1 MNNKIVY
8 RNIGL
13 FVLLILFV
21 LGCSGS
27 EKTVSDQ
34 PDEDRGYISS
44 AGSELVRDQ
53 IKDSFES
60 IKRIHNTVTYQTYV
74 FDPAN
79 YPTRQEVETL
89 GPQALAI
96 DTDTDSH
103 STAGTVTVLANHQR
117 KTTFLTAAHVVSFAD
132 TIWHRAENRNRVE
145 AMSVKT
151 SLVHFM
157 FVDNGLHTLDVAITD
172 SRRDLA
178 LMVLDW
184 TEESNPQLEA
194 LSLQPGDHEE
204 LDWTD
209 MVYALGYPRGFQMVT
224 RGMVSKFTTIPRRSF
239 VIDAPFNRGFSGGLL
254 FTVRRDGTGLN
265 WVGMLSAAY
274 AETEYFISPGEINED
289 DYNPNVEYDGPL
301 YMQRERRLNYGITY
315 AIGMEEIG
323 GFFRENSDAIRRLGL
338 SVPDVP
344 E

>member
-1 MNNKIVY
+1 MNNKIEY
-8 RNIGL
+8 RNSGVILLLVL
-13 FVLLILFV
+13 FA

-34 PDEDRGYISS
+34 PNEDRGYMSS

-53 IKDSFES
+53 IKESFES

-79 YPTRQEVETL
+79 YPTRQEVETM

-103 STAGTVTVLANHQR
+103 STAGTITVLENHQR
-117 KTTFLTAAHVVSFAD
+117 RTTFITAAHVVSFAD
-132 TIWHRAENRNRVE
+132 TIWHRAENRSRLE
-145 AMSVKT
+145 AVSVKT

-157 FVDNGLHTLDVAITD
+157 FDDNDLHNLDVAIVD
-172 SRRDLA
+172 SRRDIA

-184 TEESNPQLEA
+184 TDGDNPHLQE

-224 RGMVSKFTTIPRRSF
+224 RGMVSNFTTIPRRSF
-239 VIDAPFNRGFSGGLL
+239 IIDAPFNRGFSGGLL

-274 AETEYFISPGEINED
+274 AETEHYISPGEIED
-289 DYNPNVEYDGPL
+289 EDYNPNIEYDGPL
-301 YMQRERRLNYGITY
+301 YLKRERRLNYGITY

-323 GFFRENSDAIRRLGL
+323 GFFRENSEDIRRLGL

-344 E
+344 